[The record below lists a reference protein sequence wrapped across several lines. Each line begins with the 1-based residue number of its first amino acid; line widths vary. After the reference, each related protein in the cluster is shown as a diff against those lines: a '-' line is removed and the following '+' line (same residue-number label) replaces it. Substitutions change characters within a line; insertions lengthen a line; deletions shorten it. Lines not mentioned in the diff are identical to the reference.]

1 MKASSEMTKLRKY
14 EYKCGVDKQ
23 SFNSSLPQSY
33 KMHQLNKF
41 VAFSLAP
48 LLCHCQQVLVLFCF
62 VLFSQIKELPEN
74 SSIPKKTKDG
84 LDLFYVRYKFNGSSF
99 QAIFPSEVEEDSE
112 DEESE
117 EEEEENFTS
126 LKKKPNG
133 VQNGHRQN
141 GVTNGHAETLKS
153 KKSGKEVH
161 H

>member
-1 MKASSEMTKLRKY
+1 MNLLLS
-14 EYKCGVDKQ
+14 
-23 SFNSSLPQSY
+23 
-33 KMHQLNKF
+33 
-41 VAFSLAP
+41 P
-48 LLCHCQQVLVLFCF
+48 LLHCYAIVKRVFFFLFFCLF
-62 VLFSQIKELPEN
+62 FSQIKELPEN
-74 SSIPKKTKDG
+74 SLIPKKTKEDG

-99 QAIFPSEVEEDSE
+99 QAIFPSEVEENSE

-126 LKKKPNG
+126 LKKKSNG

-141 GVTNGHAETLKS
+141 GMTNGHAETPKR